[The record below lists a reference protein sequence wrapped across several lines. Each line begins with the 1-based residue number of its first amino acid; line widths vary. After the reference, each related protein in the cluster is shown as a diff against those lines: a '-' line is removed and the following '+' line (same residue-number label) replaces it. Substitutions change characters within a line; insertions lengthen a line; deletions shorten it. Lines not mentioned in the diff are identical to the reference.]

1 MNRKYR
7 ITSSAEFKRVRGEGK
22 TTAHPLVVLVT
33 MDGNAENAR
42 AGIITS
48 KAIGGA
54 VQRNRVRRRLRAA
67 LASLLPKVTKNVD
80 ILVIAR
86 KPMLDARFIEITSAV
101 TELLVRAKCLEE
113 NDNPRRSG

>member
-7 ITSSAEFKRVRGEGK
+7 IVKSADFKRVRGEGK
-22 TTAHPLVVLVT
+22 TTTHPLVVLVT
-33 MDGNAENAR
+33 LDGNAENAR

-54 VQRNRVRRRLRAA
+54 VQRNRVRRRLRAV
-67 LASLLPKVTKNVD
+67 LTSLLPKVSKNVD

-86 KPMLDARFIEITSAV
+86 KPILDARFFEISSAV
-101 TELLVRAKCLEE
+101 KDLLVRAKCLEA
-113 NDNPRRSG
+113 NDNP

>member
-33 MDGNAENAR
+33 LDGQAENSR

-48 KAIGGA
+48 KSIGGA
-54 VQRNRVRRRLRAA
+54 VQRNRVRRRLRAV
-67 LASLLPKVTKNVD
+67 LSSLLPGTTRNVD
-80 ILVIAR
+80 MLFIAR
-86 KPMLDARFIEITSAV
+86 KPILDAQFDELYRAV
-101 TELLVRAKCLEE
+101 KEVLVRAKCLEE
-113 NDNPRRSG
+113 HDNP